1 MVSEHPDVELLADLD
16 AGLLEPERATRVR
29 TAALTDPQAA
39 AVLGALAATRA
50 ELADV
55 PTPPVPPGV
64 ADRWAAALDAAPR
77 PARTDP
83 DPVVRARRRGSGPRL
98 PRRAV
103 GAVLTVA
110 AAVTGVLLARPDD
123 RLVIDRVELSAV
135 ARSTIGVDDLGEL
148 TDPARRAACL
158 SAVGRADDA
167 VLGGRRVRLDGEQ
180 AQLLVLSTGTL
191 GRFRVLVVDL
201 ACGPDGG
208 TVLAAQV
215 VGG

>member
-50 ELADV
+50 ELAAL

-83 DPVVRARRRGSGPRL
+83 EPVRARPRGSGPRL

-110 AAVTGVLLARPDD
+110 AAVTGVLLARPDG

-148 TDPARRAACL
+148 TDPVRRAACL